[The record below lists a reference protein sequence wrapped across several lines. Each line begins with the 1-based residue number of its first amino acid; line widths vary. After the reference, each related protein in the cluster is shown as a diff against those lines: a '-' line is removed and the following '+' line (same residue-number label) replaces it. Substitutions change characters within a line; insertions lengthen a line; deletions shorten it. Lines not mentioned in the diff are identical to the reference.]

1 MGTSTSGAQLGA
13 KFMKLAEGLS
23 DTTIPLNATGLAGK
37 KIFESAAAGTG
48 ALGVKPAG
56 KRKAINARYDL
67 MKSAPGGGA
76 VVIAYIGPARLL
88 NNPTA
93 QHFIAASAFGSR
105 KTLAGA
111 GTGIGAVTA
120 FGGSARGML
129 TGLKGARRRRKAGK
143 RALTIGGGLF
153 AYAFHPGTPGKQF
166 FQFAEK
172 TAVTKLPSIY
182 ARTGLTGP
190 LKKAFA
196 A

>member
-13 KFMKLAEGLS
+13 KFMRLAEGLA

-37 KIFESAAAGTG
+37 KIFESAAASKG
-48 ALGVKPAG
+48 ALGVRPAG

-76 VVIAYIGPARLL
+76 VVIAYIGPAHLL

-93 QHFIAASAFGSR
+93 QHFIGASAFGSR
-105 KTLAGA
+105 QTLAGA
-111 GTGIGAVTA
+111 AAGIGAVTA
-120 FGGSARGML
+120 FGGTGRGML
-129 TGLKGARRRRKAGK
+129 TGLKGARRRRKSGK
-143 RALTIGGGLF
+143 RALTIGADLR

-166 FQFAEK
+166 FQFARK
-172 TAVTKLPSIY
+172 TSASKLPSIY